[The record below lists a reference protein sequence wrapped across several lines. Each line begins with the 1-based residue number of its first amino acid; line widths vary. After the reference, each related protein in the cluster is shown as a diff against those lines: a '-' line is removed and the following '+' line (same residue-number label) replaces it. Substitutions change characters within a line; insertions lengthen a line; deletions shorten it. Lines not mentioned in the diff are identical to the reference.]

1 MTITPAPAARLP
13 LPALD
18 LSGLVVIDFWAPWC
32 GPCRALTPVLEQ
44 LAATGQVRLVKVNL
58 DDHPELVG
66 VLDIHAIP
74 TLILAQDGTELARQ
88 VGALTYP
95 RLQDWVDEH
104 QGAPA

>member
-1 MTITPAPAARLP
+1 MMTSAPAPRLF

-44 LAATGQVRLVKVNL
+44 LAATGQVRVVKVNL
-58 DDHPELVG
+58 DEHPELG
-66 VLDIHAIP
+66 DGLNIHAIP

-95 RLQDWVDEH
+95 RLQGWVEEH
-104 QGAPA
+104 RGAPS